1 MKGPEAVAGA
11 RLGAFAGVRP
21 PNVHETS
28 TKLLKLPAWLP
39 LKRLRPPMTPRV
51 PHLMHR
57 FRCSASKRHPL
68 LRPIRVISSQLLLLL
83 LLGCGSSGGSS
94 PTPKSSTTPSA
105 NAVDA
110 AVLQAYRAESAAF
123 LAAVKIPDPA
133 SAALAATAID
143 PLLTQVR
150 ASLVYDKGMG
160 IIGRGNVTLEHP
172 HVVSLSGGSAVVEDC
187 VYSALILV
195 YASSGQPV
203 PGQPGGTQP
212 EYDGVK
218 STVVLTTDGIWKV
231 SNQTVTTG
239 TCPLGY

>member
-1 MKGPEAVAGA
+1 MHRCLP
-11 RLGAFAGVRP
+11 
-21 PNVHETS
+21 S
-28 TKLLKLPAWLP
+28 LPAPRTRYKVNTLTTGI
-39 LKRLRPPMTPRV
+39 RLEARHRV
-51 PHLMHR
+51 LGR
-57 FRCSASKRHPL
+57 A
-68 LRPIRVISSQLLLLL
+68 RVIGGLLSLAALA
-83 LLGCGSSGGSS
+83 GCGSSGGSS
-94 PTPKSSTTPSA
+94 PTPRASSTPST

-123 LAAVKIPDPA
+123 VAAVRIPDPA

-150 ASLVYDKGMG
+150 ESLVYDKGMG
-160 IIGRGNVTLEHP
+160 IIGRGDVTLEHP
-172 HVVSLSGGSAVVEDC
+172 HVVSLSDASAVVEDC
-187 VYSALILV
+187 VYSALVLV

-218 STVVLTTDGIWKV
+218 STVVLTAGGNWKV

-239 TCPLGY
+239 SCPLGY

>member
-1 MKGPEAVAGA
+1 
-11 RLGAFAGVRP
+11 
-21 PNVHETS
+21 
-28 TKLLKLPAWLP
+28 
-39 LKRLRPPMTPRV
+39 
-51 PHLMHR
+51 MHR
-57 FRCSASKRHPL
+57 FRSSVSKRH
-68 LRPIRVISSQLLLLL
+68 QLLTLRVVTGPLAVLLL
-83 LLGCGSSGGSS
+83 AGCGSPGGSS
-94 PTPKSSTTPSA
+94 PTPRPSTTPSP
-105 NAVDA
+105 NAVDI

-123 LAAVKIPDPA
+123 IAAVKIPDPA
-133 SAALAATAID
+133 SAALPATAID

-172 HVVSLSGGSAVVEDC
+172 HVVSLSGGTAMVEDC
-187 VYSALILV
+187 VYSALVLV

-218 STVVLTTDGIWKV
+218 STVVLTAGGIWKV
-231 SNQTVTTG
+231 SDQTVTTG